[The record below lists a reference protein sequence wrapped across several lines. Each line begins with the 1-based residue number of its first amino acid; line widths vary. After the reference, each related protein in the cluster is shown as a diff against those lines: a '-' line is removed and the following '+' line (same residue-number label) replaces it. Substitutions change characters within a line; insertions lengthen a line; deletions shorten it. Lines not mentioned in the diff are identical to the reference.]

1 LRRSAAVG
9 RFIFVYAR
17 IVIYL
22 RSPRQWLRN
31 ARPAGRLALSA
42 CAARLVARFV
52 APAIVLAA
60 SPVHAQWRFASSPA
74 ASAWY
79 DVLDSLRL
87 SGRGA
92 LALTRTPGD
101 PVAPLARTLA
111 AERFDILQ
119 FAPLYYP
126 SATAAALADALEDAA
141 GTSAPRV
148 PRAQF
153 LVGAIRTALPDPRD
167 RLRVAELAGALRR
180 TMPQGADAARLAAW
194 QSAWD
199 RRFAV
204 ALTPFLARER
214 LDGGVIWIV
223 PALGPEGRLFAGVP
237 ADRHDNVIAISE
249 PFGNDDAD
257 GPLFAAV
264 RELCFPLVSRV
275 ADRVTDFTK
284 RAGGAA
290 QAARRASTA
299 AVRCGAALLDQL
311 APAESD
317 AYRAHWLRVG
327 GGDTFDALYPPDPV
341 LTALILAALSA
352 LPRSR

>member
-1 LRRSAAVG
+1 MMWRRMMW
-9 RFIFVYAR
+9 RR
-17 IVIYL
+17 MMW
-22 RSPRQWLRN
+22 RRMMP
-31 ARPAGRLALSA
+31 PAGRRAHGEI
-42 CAARLVARFV
+42 AARRVALCV
-52 APAIVLAA
+52 ALAVGLAA
-60 SPVHAQWRFASSPA
+60 SPVHAQWRFATSPA

-87 SGRGA
+87 SGRGP
-92 LALTRTPGD
+92 LPLTRTPGD
-101 PVAPLARTLA
+101 PVAPLARALA

-119 FAPLYYP
+119 FVPLYFP

-141 GTSAPRV
+141 GTAAPRA

-167 RLRVAELAGALRR
+167 RQRVAELAAALRR
-180 TMPQGADAARLAAW
+180 TIPQGADPARLATW

-199 RRFAV
+199 RRFAA

-214 LDGGVIWIV
+214 LDGGIIWV
-223 PALGPEGRLFAGVP
+223 AAALGPDGRLFAGVP
-237 ADRHDNVIAISE
+237 ADRRDNVIAVSE
-249 PFGNDDAD
+249 PFGNDDAE

-284 RAGGAA
+284 RAGGTAH
-290 QAARRASTA
+290 AARRASTA

-311 APAESD
+311 APEESA
-317 AYRAHWLRVG
+317 AYRAHWVRVG
-327 GGDTFDALYPPDPV
+327 RGDAFDTTYPPDP
-341 LTALILAALSA
+341 LLSAPLLAALA
-352 LPRSR
+352 DVPRPK